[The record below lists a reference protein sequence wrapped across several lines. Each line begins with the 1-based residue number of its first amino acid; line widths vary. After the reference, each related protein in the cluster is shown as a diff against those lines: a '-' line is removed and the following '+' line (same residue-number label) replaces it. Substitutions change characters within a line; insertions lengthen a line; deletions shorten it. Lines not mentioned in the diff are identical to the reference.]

1 IIFVGALEHG
11 TNNLASYSQK
21 AGSSLQND
29 YLVAHDRIFVADGI
43 RGTSFAAPRVSG
55 AAALI
60 RHKFPNL
67 DGPALKQVLLQT
79 ATDLG
84 ATGVDDVFGHGRLN
98 IMNALSPVGKVVAR

>member
-1 IIFVGALEHG
+1 M
-11 TNNLASYSQK
+11 
-21 AGSSLQND
+21 QND
-29 YLVAHDRIFVADGI
+29 YLVAYDSVFTAGDVS
-43 RGTSFAAPRVSG
+43 GTSFATPRVAG